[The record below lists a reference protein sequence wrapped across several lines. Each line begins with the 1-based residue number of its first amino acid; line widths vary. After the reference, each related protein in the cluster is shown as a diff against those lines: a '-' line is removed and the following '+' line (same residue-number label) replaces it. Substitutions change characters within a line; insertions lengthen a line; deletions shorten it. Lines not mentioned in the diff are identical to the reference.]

1 MLILQVGTASK
12 EIRTSLG
19 DYPEWFCQALKR
31 SVDTVEVVKVFEG
44 EEIPPADPNRPVII
58 TGSGAMV
65 TDYHPWSARAAQWIR
80 GAMEIGTPLF
90 GVCYGH
96 QLMADALGGR
106 VGFHPK
112 GREVGCQKI
121 HLSDIAI
128 ADPFLKNLPLT
139 FSAHLLHE
147 QTILEMP
154 QGAKALAY
162 SSHDPYQIVR
172 YGPRALSTQ
181 FHPEFTVDINSAYLK
196 RQAAVLHQEGRK
208 LDDLL
213 DQLEDTPQARQ
224 ILTDFIEAAMQG
236 VSTVQ

>member
-19 DYPEWFCQALKR
+19 DSPEWFCRALHR
-31 SVDTVEVVKVFEG
+31 SIDTVEVVKVFEG
-44 EEIPPADPNRPVII
+44 EEIPPADPNRPTII

-65 TDYHPWSARAAQWIR
+65 TDRHPWSERAAQWIR
-80 GAMEIGTPLF
+80 EAMAIGTPLL

-121 HLSDIAI
+121 HLSDTAME
-128 ADPFLKNLPLT
+128 DPFLKNWPST

-147 QTILEMP
+147 QTIVEMP
-154 QGAKALAY
+154 HGATVLAY
-162 SSHDPYQIVR
+162 SSHDPHQIVR
-172 YGPRALSTQ
+172 YGPRAISTQ
-181 FHPEFTVDINSAYLK
+181 FHPEFTIDINTAYLK
-196 RQAAVLHQEGRK
+196 RQAEVLHQEGMS

-213 DQLEDTPQARQ
+213 FQLEDTPEARQ
-224 ILTDFIEAAMQG
+224 ILTDFIDTAMAEI
-236 VSTVQ
+236 STVE